1 MDADPH
7 HRDLKHEAIIW
18 EDEARKI
25 LGKIHDRDSDAKLKV
40 KSADEAVKQAL
51 EMAAQKEEER
61 KQAWEVAAQKDE
73 ELKQA
78 FRVVEQ
84 KQEEL
89 KKCRIM
95 AAATHHFGGQ
105 QGLAVMDDQ
114 EFRSMEACEKIDEAL
129 ETLDIIDEAGQKE
142 ADDSASA
149 VKEEA

>member
-7 HRDLKHEAIIW
+7 HRDLKHEAVIW

-51 EMAAQKEEER
+51 EMAAQKEEE
-61 KQAWEVAAQKDE
+61 
-73 ELKQA
+73 LKQA

-95 AAATHHFGGQ
+95 AAATHHFGGLQ
-105 QGLAVMDDQ
+105 RLAVVDDQ
-114 EFRSMEACEKIDEAL
+114 EFRSMEACEKMDEAL
-129 ETLDIIDEAGQKE
+129 ETLEIIDEAGQKE